1 MIIINNN
8 YIIIIIGI
16 ILCINYDLFKIFNI
30 EIIKENPELINTFLK
45 IKNI

>member
-30 EIIKENPELINTFLK
+30 KIIKENPELINTFFK